1 MFFVKLIQKS
11 TVDQQS
17 TLT

>member
-11 TVDQQS
+11 TVDQ
-17 TLT
+17 LT